1 MPTSLL
7 DVNLQQ
13 VPDPYLTGSWRVVE
27 RVLNRSAPDNLLAQT
42 TELSLQPGTL
52 QLATPTATAAGNWAV
67 RRDELLSRPY
77 LQFDVD
83 EMAVSALVTRMRRSL
98 DGHYR
103 TLALY
108 FQSGLELLL
117 EQP

>member
-1 MPTSLL
+1 MTATLL

-13 VPDPYLTGSWRVVE
+13 VPDPYLVGTWRVVE
-27 RVLNRSAPDNLLAQT
+27 RVLNKSTPDNLLAQAT
-42 TELSLQPGTL
+42 QLLLRPGEL
-52 QLATPTATAAGNWAV
+52 QLATPTATAVGSWAV
-67 RRDELLSRPY
+67 KRDELLSRPY
-77 LQFDVD
+77 LQLDVD
-83 EMAVSALVTRMRRSL
+83 EMPMSALVTRLRRSL